1 LRAQV
6 LYIMRSAKFEAGSDG
21 RAWRKLT
28 LPTETAIRIRFQAGI
43 YLANVVFKG
52 RFRLK
57 LVAER
62 HGPGNVAVRKQHGP
76 RTCRATIA
84 VYESKRTQHS
94 TQRRNWRREDRMRTV
109 HSHSC

>member
-1 LRAQV
+1 
-6 LYIMRSAKFEAGSDG
+6 MRSAKFKAGSDG

-43 YLANVVFKG
+43 YLANGVFKG

-62 HGPGNVAVRKQHGP
+62 NGPGIVAVRKQHGP
-76 RTCRATIA
+76 RKCRETIA

-94 TQRRNWRREDRMRTV
+94 TERRNWSRERQTRATP
-109 HSHSC
+109 SHSCQL